1 MKHTAGIAAV
11 VGTFDGL
18 HRGHRFLLEKVKEM
32 AALRGMDTRVY
43 TFSDHPLRVI
53 APERAPLLL
62 NTLTEKRDKLKEF
75 GINQIEV
82 ADFEN
87 LRHLTARE
95 FIKKMADEG
104 VRLLVIGHDNRFGCD
119 GLKTLPQFIAASD
132 DLPVEIVQAPQLTDG
147 DRAINSTIIRKMLS
161 EGKVQEAGAMLGYN
175 YSLSGRVVAGKQLGR
190 TIGFPTANIQP
201 EATKIIPAAGVYAC
215 IVNIGAREMPAMV
228 NIGSRPTVD
237 NPGAPLSI
245 EAHIIGLDE
254 DIYGRE
260 VTLEFMQRMRDEQ
273 KFPDLAALHA
283 QLERDRSQTLVLYY
297 GKGRQ

>member
-1 MKHTAGIAAV
+1 MKRAPGIAAV

-32 AALRGMDTRVY
+32 AALHGMDTRVY

-75 GINQIEV
+75 GINQVEV

-119 GLKTLPQFIAASD
+119 GLKTLPQFIAAAD
-132 DLPVEIVQAPQLTDG
+132 GLPVEIVQAPQLTDG
-147 DRAINSTIIRKMLS
+147 DKAINSTIIRKMLS

-175 YSLSGRVVAGKQLGR
+175 YRLSGRVVAGKQLGR

-215 IVNIGAREMPAMV
+215 IVNVGSRKMPAMV

-283 QLERDRSQTLVLYY
+283 QLERDRSQTLALYY